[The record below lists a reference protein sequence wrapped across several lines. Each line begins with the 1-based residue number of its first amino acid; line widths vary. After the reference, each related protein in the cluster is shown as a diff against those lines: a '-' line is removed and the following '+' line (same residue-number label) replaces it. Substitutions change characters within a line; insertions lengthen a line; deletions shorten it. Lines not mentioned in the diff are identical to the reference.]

1 MLWKV
6 TSAVLEGCI
15 QHPSWVSCSSNNP
28 RVSLQMDVRMVG
40 GRQGCIRER
49 PTDACVHGLTNRDYS
64 TQSVQEQCTLTLIL
78 THSHSEY
85 QEISLYEQGIPVPN
99 RDMTLNLITQQW
111 YEQGYQSCTDDCVT
125 KPTTIFLSGQTD
137 VLRQSTHETD
147 NAMNKPFRKHCSQS
161 TGRLWDT
168 VKHGHHF
175 PLPSVSRLDE
185 YNEIE
190 YTVPV
195 KSSLFVPFPTL

>member
-1 MLWKV
+1 MKGHFCCPGGMYSTPQLG
-6 TSAVLEGCI
+6 VLFLQQSQGKLTDGCAYGG
-15 QHPSWVSCSSNNP
+15 WET
-28 RVSLQMDVRMVG
+28 RMH
-40 GRQGCIRER
+40 QRER

-78 THSHSEY
+78 THTHSEY

-195 KSSLFVPFPTL
+195 KSYLFVPFPTL